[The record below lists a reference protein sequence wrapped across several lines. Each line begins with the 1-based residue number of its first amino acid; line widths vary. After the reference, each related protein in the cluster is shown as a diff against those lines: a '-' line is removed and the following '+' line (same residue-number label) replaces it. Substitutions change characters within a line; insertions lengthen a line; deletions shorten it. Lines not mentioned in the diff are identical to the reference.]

1 MSRRTDQPTDR
12 GSDFLEQDVRG
23 QKWPRDRLPPRRR
36 QYDQFQEFNSKT
48 KDNQV
53 SALERLPIE
62 YYQLSK
68 TSRDKILTHRQETKR
83 KRQIGGH
90 PREGE
95 CNRLGWF
102 RDLLADLTEDR
113 PLVSQEHKATQYL
126 SGSQARLKRDL
137 GEQRQTVEELER
149 KKEEE
154 LRKLQLVPK
163 RVGRQQKAVS
173 PDIKHLRKETVVKSK
188 NTPIIIPSA
197 ELPTKNHK
205 TLKTVKKPTPITLP
219 VISTG
224 SGISNDEPVWA
235 MAASGV
241 EIKQSRRRLGSKV
254 VLSPIESKTS
264 RQRRE

>member
-36 QYDQFQEFNSKT
+36 QYDQFQEFNSET
-48 KDNQV
+48 KDNKV
-53 SALERLPIE
+53 SVLERLPIE

-83 KRQIGGH
+83 KSKIGGH

-102 RDLLADLTEDR
+102 RDLPADLTEDR
-113 PLVSQEHKATQYL
+113 PLVSQAHKATKYL
-126 SGSQARLKRDL
+126 SGYQARLKREL
-137 GEQRQTVEELER
+137 GEQRQTVELER

-173 PDIKHLRKETVVKSK
+173 PDIKHLRKEMVVKSK

-197 ELPTKNHK
+197 EPPTKNHK

-224 SGISNDEPVWA
+224 SGISNGEPVWA
-235 MAASGV
+235 MAATGV
-241 EIKQSRRRLGSKV
+241 EIKQSRRRLRSKV
-254 VLSPIESKTS
+254 VLPPIESKTS
-264 RQRRE
+264 RQRRD